1 MIQGP
6 LPHWPGRGAFGER
19 QATRRGVMQLQPERI
34 NMQSSKAETS
44 LDCHLCTVMLSCPFV
59 EPANGLERSCA
70 KHNIYIYLY

>member
-19 QATRRGVMQLQPERI
+19 QATRRGVQLQPEGI

-44 LDCHLCTVMLSCPFV
+44 LDCNLCTVKL
-59 EPANGLERSCA
+59 
-70 KHNIYIYLY
+70 